1 MSIAVGQNVP
11 SVPVFTIGEN
21 GPEKFDFAEYCAG
34 AKVVLFSVPG
44 AYTPTCSAKHLPGF
58 VERSDAVKAK
68 GIDKVACIAVNDP
81 FVMKAWGQDN
91 QAAGKVDMLSDGNAE
106 LAKAMG
112 LEMDASGAGL
122 GLRSKRYAMVIENG
136 VVTSL
141 HIDGPGVFE
150 ETSVEAV
157 LERL

>member
-11 SVPVFTIGEN
+11 SVPLFTIGEN

-112 LEMDASGAGL
+112 LEMDASAAGL

-141 HIDGPGVFE
+141 HIDAPGVFE